1 MPDPERLRG
10 ASNLQAAALASS
22 AFSHGI
28 AEDEEPAQRSL
39 EPERDLLLLGSYVIE
54 EAWATL
60 DLLARAWEAGRS
72 VDASVELLRF

>member
-10 ASNLQAAALASS
+10 ASNLQASALASS

-28 AEDEEPAQRSL
+28 AEDDGPRSL

-54 EAWATL
+54 EGWAAL
-60 DLLARAWEAGRS
+60 DLLARAREAGRS